1 MSILKKFS
9 FTLFIFSFAT
19 KILSQDF
26 VLDQITVSANKINT
40 PISQTGTNIS
50 IINKD
55 AIGES
60 TGNFFSEIIDNAT
73 GVTVYQSGPV
83 GTITNIYTRGFGNKY
98 SKIYLNC
105 WRYFKS

>member
-9 FTLFIFSFAT
+9 FILFIFSFAT

-55 AIGES
+55 AI
-60 TGNFFSEIIDNAT
+60 
-73 GVTVYQSGPV
+73 
-83 GTITNIYTRGFGNKY
+83 
-98 SKIYLNC
+98 
-105 WRYFKS
+105 

>member
-9 FTLFIFSFAT
+9 FILFIFLFAT

-55 AIGES
+55 TIGES
-60 TGNFFSEIIDNAT
+60 TGTSFLKLL
-73 GVTVYQSGPV
+73 
-83 GTITNIYTRGFGNKY
+83 ITHQVLQFI
-98 SKIYLNC
+98 SLDQ
-105 WRYFKS
+105 